1 MVHFIVLQQD
11 YTHIWKDSFSPAM
24 LIAERKRKEN
34 VSEYIVYMYQTED
47 LLRAYFF
54 DIEDLKRNVIDH
66 LPAEDRQAALDWYAD
81 LARRMQEQ
89 GLEKSGHLKETQDY
103 VKRLFNL
110 HEQLLKTDQQYR
122 QIYSKTAV
130 HIRNSMDAS
139 GGTITNP
146 VQAALNGIYG
156 YLLLKLNGRSID
168 QDIMPAVNAFGD
180 LLSYLSFRWRE
191 REH

>member
-1 MVHFIVLQQD
+1 MHIFEKHFL
-11 YTHIWKDSFSPAM
+11 TPAM

-34 VSEYIVYMYQTED
+34 ISEYIVYMYQTED
-47 LLRAYFF
+47 LLRAYHF
-54 DIEDLKRNVIDH
+54 DIEDLRKNIIDH
-66 LPAEDRQAALDWYAD
+66 LPEEDRAPALQWYTD
-81 LARRMQEQ
+81 LAAHMQEQ
-89 GLEKSGHLKETQDY
+89 GLEKGGHLKETQEW
-103 VKRLFNL
+103 VKKLYNL
-110 HEQLLKTDQQYR
+110 HEQLLKADQQYR

-139 GGTITNP
+139 GGTVTNP

-156 YLLLKLNGRSID
+156 YLLLKLNGKPVD

-180 LLSYLSFRWRE
+180 LLSYLSYRWRE

>member
-1 MVHFIVLQQD
+1 
-11 YTHIWKDSFSPAM
+11 M

-34 VSEYIVYMYQTED
+34 ISEYIVYMYQTED
-47 LLRAYFF
+47 LLRAYHF

-66 LPAEDRQAALDWYAD
+66 LPANDRQAALEWYTS
-81 LARRMQEQ
+81 LAQRMEQQ
-89 GLEKSGHLKETQDY
+89 GLQKGGHLQETQEY
-103 VKRLFNL
+103 VKRIYNL

-139 GGTITNP
+139 GGAVTDP
-146 VQAALNGIYG
+146 VQTALNGIYG
-156 YLLLKLNGRSID
+156 FLLLKLNGHQVD